1 MGAATPKDCYL
12 EYYRAKIAKDL
23 PALRDLL
30 DDSFVLVHMT
40 GMRQNKQ
47 EFIQAVGNG
56 TLNYYTAQ
64 HDNIQLNEDAG
75 SVLLTGQ
82 TRVSA
87 AVFGGGK
94 HTWRLQL
101 QMRLIQKNDRWLVGA
116 TAASTY

>member
-1 MGAATPKDCYL
+1 MGTATPQDCYL
-12 EYYRAKIAKDL
+12 EFYRASIAKDL
-23 PALRDLL
+23 PALRGLL

-56 TLNYYTAQ
+56 TLNYYAAQ
-64 HDNIQLNEDAG
+64 HEHIRIHEAQ
-75 SVLLTGQ
+75 LTGQ
-82 TRVSA
+82 SRVSA
-87 AVFGGGK
+87 AVFGGGR

-101 QMRLIQKNDRWLVGA
+101 QMRLIQKNDCWLAGA